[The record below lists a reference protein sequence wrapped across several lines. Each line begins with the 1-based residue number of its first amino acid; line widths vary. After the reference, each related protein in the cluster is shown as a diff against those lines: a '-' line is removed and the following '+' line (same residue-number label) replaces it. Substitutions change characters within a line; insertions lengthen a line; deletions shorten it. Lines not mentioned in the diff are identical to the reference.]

1 MRRSQAVRKRVS
13 SGEPTLARIMQVG
26 VGFWSSKTLLSATEL
41 GLFTE
46 LARGPLDAGTLRER
60 LGLHPRSARDFFD
73 TLVALG
79 MLDRR
84 GDRYANTPETD
95 FFLDR
100 AKPSYIGGMLE
111 MCSVRLYHFWDSL
124 TEGLRTGQPQNEV
137 KTGGNFFDALYGDPA
152 RLKGFLHAMTGLSL
166 GAAKAIAKKF
176 PWRKYKTFADIG
188 TAQGGLPVQ
197 VALAHPRLTGIG
209 FDLPVVGPIFE
220 EYVTSFGLANRLR
233 FQPGSFF
240 SDPLPAADVLVMG
253 HILHDWDLEE
263 KRALIA
269 KAYKALPK
277 GGVLLVFEAVIDD
290 DRRENAFGLLMS
302 LNMLIETPGGFDY
315 TGKDC
320 SAWMRQAGFR
330 QTYVKHLAGPDS
342 MVVGVK

>member
-1 MRRSQAVRKRVS
+1 
-13 SGEPTLARIMQVG
+13 MQIG
-26 VGFWSSKTLLSATEL
+26 LGFWGSKTLLSAVEL

-46 LARGPLDAGTLRER
+46 LARGPLAGGKLAAR
-60 LGLHPRSARDFFD
+60 LGLHTRSARDFFD
-73 TLVALG
+73 SLVALG
-79 MLDRR
+79 VLHRR
-84 GDRYANTPETD
+84 GDGYANTPETD

-111 MCSVRLYHFWDSL
+111 MANARLYHFWGSL
-124 TEGLRTGQPQNEV
+124 TDGLRTGQPQNEV
-137 KTGGNFFDALYGDPA
+137 KTGGNFFDALYSDPT
-152 RLKGFLHAMTGLSL
+152 RLKSFLQAMTGLSL
-166 GAAKAIAKKF
+166 GAAKAVAKKF
-176 PWRKYKTFADIG
+176 AWRKYKTFADIG

-209 FDLPVVGPIFE
+209 FDLPVVMPIFE
-220 EYVTSFGLANRLR
+220 EYVNSFGLANRLR

-277 GGVLLVFEAVIDD
+277 GGALLVFEALIDD

-320 SAWMRQAGFR
+320 SAWMRQAGFGK
-330 QTYVKHLAGPDS
+330 TYVEHLAGPDS
-342 MVVGVK
+342 MVVGIK